1 MSAAERTA
9 HGEEPAVEAEDGREP
24 EPDATP
30 EALASAVHELT
41 DRIEALQAD
50 IRRLG
55 GPGLPPT
62 DPGWEDEDPDPAAPS
77 YAWVSS
83 IPAPVRRR
91 RAVPRLLLEV
101 LFLGAAATAAAIAE
115 LDAAAIAAVMIG
127 AWVLV
132 ALIEWAAARADRRRD
147 EIPEIMPLL
156 ASDPPSADPAWFV
169 PPVEQTLIEST
180 GETTAVTRLPPA
192 PDDIDATVERPAG

>member
-1 MSAAERTA
+1 MSAAEQTA
-9 HGEEPAVEAEDGREP
+9 HGDEPAVGTPAAETP
-24 EPDATP
+24 ET
-30 EALASAVHELT
+30 EALASAVQQLT

-50 IRRLG
+50 VRRLG

-62 DPGWEDEDPDPAAPS
+62 EPGWDDEEVEQLAPS

-83 IPAPVRRR
+83 IPAPIRRR

-101 LFLGAAATAAAIAE
+101 LFLAAAATAAGIAE

-132 ALIEWAAARADRRRD
+132 ALIEWAASRADRRRD
-147 EIPEIMPLL
+147 EIPEIIPF
-156 ASDPPSADPAWFV
+156 ASAEPSADPAWFV
-169 PPVEQTLIEST
+169 PPMEHTLIETT

-192 PDDIDATVERPAG
+192 PDDIETTVERPT